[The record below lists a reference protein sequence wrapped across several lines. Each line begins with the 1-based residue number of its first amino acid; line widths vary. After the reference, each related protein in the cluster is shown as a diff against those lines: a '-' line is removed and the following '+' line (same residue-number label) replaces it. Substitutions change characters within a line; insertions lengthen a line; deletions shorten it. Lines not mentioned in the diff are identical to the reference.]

1 MRKRNLSRID
11 MSSNIYHHTHLRP
24 AFINTAIQR
33 RTPPNYAQNLHK
45 NRADRTH
52 ISHELTRRTS
62 RTNPQSHA
70 VQRRIRSTKQPIRSA
85 KRHQTAQ
92 PQPPREPPSPTAHRT
107 APNPSRRAKFSKP
120 ITAHARVA
128 ASKNFFRRIYP
139 LRGYAAA
146 TQPHKPTNAET
157 TAKTVLYCCR
167 RRETGKRKAV
177 CSNRR
182 QEGGEYNG
190 IRRCIPRKAL

>member
-11 MSSNIYHHTHLRP
+11 APANIYHHTHLRP

-33 RTPPNYAQNLHK
+33 ATPPNYAQNLHK

-62 RTNPQSHA
+62 RTNPQLHA
-70 VQRRIRSTKQPIRSA
+70 NNAPSAPQNSPFAVHHAASRAAKQPIRSA

-92 PQPPREPPSPTAHRT
+92 PQPRREPPSPTAHRT
-107 APNPSRRAKFSKP
+107 APNPSRRTKFSKP

-139 LRGYAAA
+139 LRG
-146 TQPHKPTNAET
+146 
-157 TAKTVLYCCR
+157 
-167 RRETGKRKAV
+167 
-177 CSNRR
+177 
-182 QEGGEYNG
+182 
-190 IRRCIPRKAL
+190 